1 MAVARRLLA
10 SWCSGWL
17 WRRCGLLKLCAAAHS
32 LPPQSLRNADHA
44 RRPSSLATIGL
55 VGFPVPA
62 RSAEIR
68 FERSEL
74 LGSVVLALNGPIARG
89 DLFKTVE
96 ALNDRRAKPGLL
108 MILNSPGGNQN
119 EGLLIGHRLRRKGI
133 GTVVPPGAWCASAC
147 ALIFF
152 GGVDQ
157 NGKPRKIAFRG
168 SAIGVHRPTP
178 YGNMNAVQAQRLHDG
193 LIRYLSEVGVSNDIR
208 EKLFATEPAALYV
221 LNETELVANG
231 AILRGEV
238 PKVPTRT
245 GLILRVPNEGQATDQ
260 PIRAPRPT
268 RPVDPRNPTAPRF
281 NPWDL

>member
-1 MAVARRLLA
+1 MR
-10 SWCSGWL
+10 
-17 WRRCGLLKLCAAAHS
+17 AAA
-32 LPPQSLRNADHA
+32 LAL
-44 RRPSSLATIGL
+44 SLATIGL

-157 NGKPRKIAFRG
+157 NGKPRKIAF
-168 SAIGVHRPTP
+168 P
-178 YGNMNAVQAQRLHDG
+178 RLRDW
-193 LIRYLSEVGVSNDIR
+193 RS
-208 EKLFATEPAALYV
+208 
-221 LNETELVANG
+221 
-231 AILRGEV
+231 
-238 PKVPTRT
+238 
-245 GLILRVPNEGQATDQ
+245 
-260 PIRAPRPT
+260 
-268 RPVDPRNPTAPRF
+268 
-281 NPWDL
+281 